1 MNYFYPGDDARVT
14 RLLGRAP
21 SYTAEL
27 KIDGFKIVLTYVKG
41 VLKVAATRGDGRVGE
56 DVTANVRTIE
66 AIPLT
71 LTAPVDVIVE
81 GEIWMSKKRFA
92 VLNEERTKAGQ
103 PTFANPRNMAAGT
116 IRQLDPKMVAE
127 RRLDNFIYDLSQ
139 ADFPLPAT
147 QFAELQKLGAL
158 GFKVNPHFRA
168 CANIEEVIKYWQE
181 WQPKRESLDYNLDG
195 IVIKVN
201 DRADQERLGYTGK
214 APRFGVAF
222 KFRAEEATTVVED
235 IAFQVGRTGTVTPV
249 AHLRPVFL
257 DGSTVSRATLHNEDE
272 IKRLD
277 VRVGDTVIIQK
288 AGDIIPD
295 IVKVLPEL
303 RTGKEQPFVFPT
315 YLEACGGAVERVPGQ
330 AAHRC
335 VNKNS
340 FAQLK
345 RKFYHFVS
353 KHAFDIDGCGPKV
366 IDQLLGAQLIAS
378 FPDIFTLKRG
388 DLLNLPRF
396 AEKSV
401 DNLLAAIEQSRK
413 VSLARFLVALSI
425 GQVGEETAED
435 LANHFKTIEKI
446 AAAGLEELEKIEGIG
461 GVVAA
466 SVYDWFRQ
474 LENKKLLRD
483 LLREVKIAKVV
494 LSAAAARPLK
504 GQSFVL
510 TGTLETMSR
519 DEAKAA
525 IKRLGGEVSSAVSK
539 QTTYLVAGAE
549 PGSKYDKAQA
559 LGVTILD
566 EVQFQKLLK

>member
-1 MNYFYPGDDARVT
+1 
-14 RLLGRAP
+14 
-21 SYTAEL
+21 
-27 KIDGFKIVLTYVKG
+27 
-41 VLKVAATRGDGRVGE
+41 
-56 DVTANVRTIE
+56 
-66 AIPLT
+66 
-71 LTAPVDVIVE
+71 
-81 GEIWMSKKRFA
+81 
-92 VLNEERTKAGQ
+92 
-103 PTFANPRNMAAGT
+103 
-116 IRQLDPKMVAE
+116 
-127 RRLDNFIYDLSQ
+127 
-139 ADFPLPAT
+139 
-147 QFAELQKLGAL
+147 
-158 GFKVNPHFRA
+158 
-168 CANIEEVIKYWQE
+168 
-181 WQPKRESLDYNLDG
+181 
-195 IVIKVN
+195 
-201 DRADQERLGYTGK
+201 
-214 APRFGVAF
+214 
-222 KFRAEEATTVVED
+222 
-235 IAFQVGRTGTVTPV
+235 
-249 AHLRPVFL
+249 
-257 DGSTVSRATLHNEDE
+257 
-272 IKRLD
+272 
-277 VRVGDTVIIQK
+277 
-288 AGDIIPD
+288 
-295 IVKVLPEL
+295 
-303 RTGKEQPFVFPT
+303 
-315 YLEACGGAVERVPGQ
+315 LEACGGAVERVPGQ

-446 AAAGLEELEKIEGIG
+446 AVAGLEELEKIEGVG

-474 LENKKLLRD
+474 PENKKLLRE

-494 LSAAAARPLK
+494 VSEAAPRPLK

-510 TGTLETMSR
+510 TGTLASMSR

-539 QTTYLVAGAE
+539 QTTYLVAGAG
-549 PGSKYDKAQA
+549 PGSKYDKALS
-559 LGVTILD
+559 LGVAVLD
-566 EVQFQKLLK
+566 EAQFQKLLK